1 MEWTVPVFTKTAL
14 VFLGSSPSS
23 ETVWGWP
30 PNHWIHPY
38 SKRCL
43 SLQTLTELWKSY
55 FRNQDWNSNV
65 FHIITTVFCP
75 SDLLFYQLP
84 WHTLCTLYCPS
95 QVWTIVQNNSCI
107 ANYGLLH
114 PNWKLSVIIQW
125 TWIMTSLWI
134 FIVAYLE
141 MIYGRVLITA
151 KKDTHLAFKLANGL
165 LGHLGQKG
173 SAWNLGL
180 RLKLELSGKQLLF
193 WHILQC

>member
-1 MEWTVPVFTKTAL
+1 MKWTVPVFTKPAL
-14 VFLGSSPSS
+14 VFLGSNLFS

-30 PNHWIHPY
+30 
-38 SKRCL
+38 L
-43 SLQTLTELWKSY
+43 SLNSSIFQKMFISPNLDKTLGVILQESRLELKCISHYHNHFVPFWSLILS
-55 FRNQDWNSNV
+55 F
-65 FHIITTVFCP
+65 T
-75 SDLLFYQLP
+75 
-84 WHTLCTLYCPS
+84 WHTLYTLYCPS
-95 QVWTIVQNNSCI
+95 QVWTIAQNNSCI
-107 ANYGLLH
+107 ANYGLFHLS
-114 PNWKLSVIIQW
+114 WKLSVIIQW

-165 LGHLGQKG
+165 LGHLGQKE

>member
-1 MEWTVPVFTKTAL
+1 MD
-14 VFLGSSPSS
+14 SPSLHKNCLGLS
-23 ETVWGWP
+23 REQSFCWNCLGLAAITEF
-30 PNHWIHPY
+30 IHIPKDVYLSKLWQNFGSHTSGIKTGTQMYFTLSQPCSALLISY
-38 SKRCL
+38 SISFTWR
-43 SLQTLTELWKSY
+43 
-55 FRNQDWNSNV
+55 
-65 FHIITTVFCP
+65 
-75 SDLLFYQLP
+75 
-84 WHTLCTLYCPS
+84 TLCTLYCPS

-125 TWIMTSLWI
+125 TWMMTSLWI

-165 LGHLGQKG
+165 LGHLGQKE

>member
-75 SDLLFYQLP
+75 SDLLFYQL
-84 WHTLCTLYCPS
+84 HLAYSLYTILSITGVNHCTEQFLYC
-95 QVWTIVQNNSCI
+95 Q
-107 ANYGLLH
+107 
-114 PNWKLSVIIQW
+114 
-125 TWIMTSLWI
+125 LWI
-134 FIVAYLE
+134 ASSQLE
-141 MIYGRVLITA
+141 AISNYSVNMNNDIFVDIHCSIFRNDLWKSTYYSKERHSSGFQTCKWPSRPPRSKRIC
-151 KKDTHLAFKLANGL
+151 
-165 LGHLGQKG
+165 
-173 SAWNLGL
+173 
-180 RLKLELSGKQLLF
+180 LESWLEA
-193 WHILQC
+193 